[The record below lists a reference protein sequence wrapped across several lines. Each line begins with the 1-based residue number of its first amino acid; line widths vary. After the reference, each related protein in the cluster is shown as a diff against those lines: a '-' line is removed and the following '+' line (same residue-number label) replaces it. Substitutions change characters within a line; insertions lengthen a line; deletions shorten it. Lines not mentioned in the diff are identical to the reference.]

1 MNRIRKGFSALCLM
15 AGLGTSVPFHQASA
29 EEVSPVVT
37 YRSLSPEIAL
47 RLVRNT
53 LEACRQAGYQVGVA
67 VVDRSGILQ
76 AYVRDR
82 YAGPHT
88 VDVAIRKAWT
98 AASFRTDTLTM
109 VEETQAGKLQ
119 SGIRML
125 EKAMMVGGGIPIEV
139 DGSVVGALGVSGAP
153 NGEQDDVCGRKGL
166 ATIEDDLNLF

>member
-1 MNRIRKGFSALCLM
+1 MNRFVEGIWMLCLM
-15 AGLGTSVPFHQASA
+15 AGVTLLPPLESAA
-29 EEVSPVVT
+29 EETAPVVT

-53 LEACRQAGYQVGVA
+53 LEACRQDGYQVGVA

-98 AASFRTDTLTM
+98 AASFRTDTLSM

-139 DGSVVGALGVSGAP
+139 DGSVVGALGVSVAADGV
-153 NGEQDDVCGRKGL
+153 QDDRCGRKGL
-166 ATIEDDLNLF
+166 ASIEDDLNLF